1 METFLKE
8 IKDFF
13 DKYNLSLSKKVALS
27 INSDG
32 AKELMKL
39 TAKYESFD
47 NSKGH
52 ISLNCQNRVND
63 FLLLL
68 QIFYKKNYKEIKRKI
83 KKD

>member
-8 IKDFF
+8 IKVFF
-13 DKYNLSLSKKVALS
+13 DKNNLSLSKRIALS
-27 INSDG
+27 INSDEV
-32 AKELMKL
+32 KELMKF
-39 TAKYESFD
+39 TTRYEHFD

-52 ISLNCQNRVND
+52 ISLSCQNRIND

>member
-1 METFLKE
+1 MKDFLIT

-13 DKYNLSLSKKVALS
+13 DKYNLSLSKRVALP

-39 TAKYESFD
+39 TTMYESFD

-52 ISLNCQNRVND
+52 ISVNCQNRIND

-68 QIFYKKNYKEIKRKI
+68 QIFYKKNKVVKKI
-83 KKD
+83 KKE